1 MIISD
6 FGKGIADLKLALTPH
21 FTSRPDLERAGMGLT
36 IIQSLSDSFE
46 IKSVLNMGTKLIIKK
61 KVVSKD
67 IEACLDEQGL
77 YWAFKKAQQGDER
90 ALEKCY
96 TENKLLIMSL
106 LGRFH
111 YNNAEKE
118 DLFQVASMGL
128 IKAIQNFNV
137 SYNVEFSTYAVPL
150 ILGEIRRYFRES
162 STLKVARSIKELSS
176 KIASIESD
184 YLKSNNCVPSV
195 NYLSEKLNVSV
206 EDIMVAL
213 DSRNPVT
220 SLDDP
225 LRDDNSLTLADTLG
239 ENDQKLMSEYLDI
252 HMAMEKLNRK
262 EQLFVHLRF
271 YEGLTQ
277 SEIAQRLF
285 TSQVQISRLE
295 NLYLKNETDF
305 IKSSLIWFKVTTLN
319 VRWL

>member
-1 MIISD
+1 MNKD
-6 FGKGIADLKLALTPH
+6 F
-21 FTSRPDLERAGMGLT
+21 
-36 IIQSLSDSFE
+36 
-46 IKSVLNMGTKLIIKK
+46 
-61 KVVSKD
+61 
-67 IEACLDEQGL
+67 IELL
-77 YWAFKKAQQGDER
+77 KKAQQGDER

-176 KIASIESD
+176 KIALIESD

-285 TSQVQISRLE
+285 TSQVQISLLE
-295 NLYLKNETDF
+295 
-305 IKSSLIWFKVTTLN
+305 KSVLEKMRQILSKV
-319 VRWL
+319 V